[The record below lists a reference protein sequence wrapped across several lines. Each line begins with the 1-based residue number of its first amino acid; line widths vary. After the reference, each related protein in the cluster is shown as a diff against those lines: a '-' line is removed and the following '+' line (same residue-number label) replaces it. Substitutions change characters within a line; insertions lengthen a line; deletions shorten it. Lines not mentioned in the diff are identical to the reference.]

1 MVDYIELNQ
10 KAWDERT
17 SIHFRSKMYD
27 VDGFLNGGS
36 SLKEIELSEVRDVDG
51 KTLLHL
57 QCHFGLDTLS
67 WARKGAIV
75 TGVDFSPKAIKKAN
89 ELKERTA
96 LQGEFICADIYAYEQ
111 VATSKFDIVFVSY
124 GALNWLPD
132 LNAWARLV
140 SKSLKENGCLHLI
153 EFHPAYDLHCG
164 EPYFSQVAPEIYESG
179 TYTENGDG
187 LKMQMATWPHPL
199 SEVIS
204 ALIGNGITIYHLHE
218 FPFSPYNCFEGLEEK
233 ETGRFCLKNTVH
245 PIPLVYSIKGTK
257 KGKPSGV

>member
-75 TGVDFSPKAIKKAN
+75 TGVDFSPEAIKKAN
-89 ELKERTA
+89 ELKEWA
-96 LQGEFICADIYAYEQ
+96 ELQGEFICADIYA
-111 VATSKFDIVFVSY
+111 
-124 GALNWLPD
+124 
-132 LNAWARLV
+132 
-140 SKSLKENGCLHLI
+140 
-153 EFHPAYDLHCG
+153 
-164 EPYFSQVAPEIYESG
+164 
-179 TYTENGDG
+179 
-187 LKMQMATWPHPL
+187 
-199 SEVIS
+199 
-204 ALIGNGITIYHLHE
+204 
-218 FPFSPYNCFEGLEEK
+218 
-233 ETGRFCLKNTVH
+233 
-245 PIPLVYSIKGTK
+245 
-257 KGKPSGV
+257 

>member
-1 MVDYIELNQ
+1 MMVDYIELNQ

-75 TGVDFSPKAIKKAN
+75 TGVDFSPEAIKKAN
-89 ELKERTA
+89 ELKEWA
-96 LQGEFICADIYAYEQ
+96 ELQGEFICADIYAYEQ

-153 EFHPAYDLHCG
+153 DVSPRIRLALWG
-164 EPYFSQVAPEIYESG
+164 ALLQSSG
-179 TYTENGDG
+179 
-187 LKMQMATWPHPL
+187 P
-199 SEVIS
+199 
-204 ALIGNGITIYHLHE
+204 
-218 FPFSPYNCFEGLEEK
+218 
-233 ETGRFCLKNTVH
+233 
-245 PIPLVYSIKGTK
+245 
-257 KGKPSGV
+257 